1 MNFDHDAALAEVCPS
16 LKEKL
21 MRRLQ
26 KAALALGLLVPAAAL
41 TERQL
46 KKQLKQRGSKRAKAK
61 KILRTTIRSAPF
73 PK

>member
-1 MNFDHDAALAEVCPS
+1 MNFDHGAALAEVCPS

-46 KKQLKQRGSKRAKAK
+46 KKQLKRSSKRAKAK